1 MSLSP
6 GFILAILL
14 ALSVHEWAH
23 GYVASRLGD
32 DTARMMGRLTLNPLA
47 HLDLI
52 GTVMFLIVGFGWGKP
67 VPVDA
72 SSFRHPRRDMALVA
86 AAGPLSNLTL
96 AFTAVFVWMALP
108 ALTVLPVPFFLL
120 LEDFLQNSL
129 FVNLGLMAFNLL
141 PVAPLDGSK
150 ILGLFI
156 PYRYEAQYQD
166 FMQRGPMIL
175 LFLLIGER
183 ILGTPLIVGWIMFI
197 INPVLSVMEK
207 LM

>member
-6 GFILAILL
+6 GFIFAILL

-23 GYVASRLGD
+23 GYVAHKLGD
-32 DTARMMGRLTLNPLA
+32 DTASMMGRLTINPLA
-47 HLDLI
+47 HLDPI
-52 GTVMFLIVGFGWGKP
+52 GTVMFLIIGFGWGKP
-67 VPVDA
+67 VPVDPR
-72 SSFRHPRRDMALVA
+72 SFRHPKRDMALVA
-86 AAGPLSNLTL
+86 AAGPFSNLVL
-96 AFTAVFVWMALP
+96 AFATVFMGMTLP
-108 ALTVLPVPFFLL
+108 TLSLLPTPFFLL
-120 LEDFLQNSL
+120 LQDFLQSSL

-156 PYRYEAQYQD
+156 PYRLEDQYQE
-166 FMQRGPMIL
+166 FMRQGPVIL

-183 ILGTPLIVGWIMFI
+183 LLGVPLLISWIMFI
-197 INPVLSVMEK
+197 INPILSVMER